1 MKEVVPVLLVDL
13 LKRSNVTG
21 NQLFDTPDPAT
32 LAPIIAGIQDFQAV
46 QYGTWAAFV
55 LVVYDYS
62 LTVSD
67 EVELFW
73 KKMDFR
79 ITSVLYLLVSSLELL
94 NWLFES

>member
-62 LTVSD
+62 LPLATKSNC
-67 EVELFW
+67 FGRKW
-73 KKMDFR
+73 
-79 ITSVLYLLVSSLELL
+79 ILE
-94 NWLFES
+94 